1 MRGVPKYKMRPY
13 LKLKKYNRYPHYLT
27 LFVTMMLLLFV
38 APSVSAYDVV
48 LGWDPNKENDLDGY
62 VLYVDDGGSNSHFT
76 YYEYVD
82 TYPLKDIDEDNP
94 ACQITGLEEDQPYYF
109 VVTAYNTEG
118 IESDFSEEICVMNG
132 QACASRSL
140 SAGSSGGGSGGG
152 GSGCFIES
160 SHIGN
165 TALNVPSIEL
175 LLISLLCLMI
185 LVIFRLKI
193 QRP

>member
-1 MRGVPKYKMRPY
+1 MRPY

-48 LGWDPNKENDLDGY
+48 LGWDSNMESDLAGY
-62 VLYVDDGGSNSHFT
+62 VLYVDDGGSNSHYT

-82 TYPLKDIDEDNP
+82 SYSLEDIDPANP
-94 ACQITGLEEDQPYYF
+94 ASKLTGLEEDKPYYF

-132 QACASRSL
+132 QACTPRMS
-140 SAGSSGGGSGGG
+140 SAGGSSGVVSSGGSGG
-152 GSGCFIES
+152 CFISS

-165 TALNVPSIEL
+165 TSLNAPSIEF
-175 LLISLLCLMI
+175 LLISLLCLFI
-185 LVIFRLKI
+185 LVIFRYKN
-193 QRP
+193 QRSCRF